1 MKRTNKIKKIIIG
14 LLSLLFLISLSVNL
28 PVKAEDNVW
37 DANTNSNNKFIDLDA
52 PVTVEN
58 VLALLDSY
66 CPDGAYILRQTM
78 FRGSFLRWW
87 PSDSKIISYLDTA
100 VHEQCHEYAWGPSLM
115 VYDDREIIYIGNSKE
130 IQVEHTDIY
139 RSEEMAVTIPEEL
152 RTLRYDHYIGNP
164 VENGLANVG
173 GIYGLLNEFTAYCW
187 GMNTGISLYPYY
199 KNFGDNT
206 DVWWQYTTDG
216 DNGCQA
222 YAEFQC
228 FIFNYLKYAKEK
240 YPAIYNGIVNN
251 KNFISAYQ
259 QIERRYQNQ
268 INQYQNSLRDL
279 VQFLQKLGHS
289 TKYSNGMLY
298 IDNCGFGVPKNE
310 YNNLI
315 KELKSPKYDEIKNIL
330 GVEISLEE
338 FQDIDSPKDNDSER
352 YNFKRK
358 VKKIDLS
365 GISNQIAAG
374 KKILLKAN
382 VKPYNAKNKKLRW
395 SSSDPKIARVNQNGL
410 VMIRK
415 KTGGKT
421 VVITAK
427 ATDGSGV
434 KATYKIKS
442 MKGVVK
448 KVTITGAKKRKVKA
462 GKKLKLKAKVTATKG
477 SNKKL
482 IWTSSNPKYAT
493 VSASGK
499 VKTKK
504 LGKGKKVKIT
514 AMATDGSNK
523 KMTVNIKLK

>member
-1 MKRTNKIKKIIIG
+1 MKRTNKKIIIG

-52 PVTVEN
+52 PVTEEN

-78 FRGSFLRWW
+78 SENSFLCWW
-87 PSDSKIISYLDTA
+87 SSDSKIISSLNTA
-100 VHEQCHEYAWGPSLM
+100 VHEQCHLYTNGFNDET
-115 VYDDREIIYIGNSKE
+115 IYIGNGKK
-130 IQVEHTDIY
+130 IQVEFTDVY
-139 RSEEMAVTIPEEL
+139 RSKEMAVTIPEEL
-152 RTLRYDHYIGNP
+152 RTFRYDPYIGNP
-164 VENGLANVG
+164 TENLSSDVQ

-206 DVWWQYTTDG
+206 DVWRQYINDG
-216 DNGCQA
+216 ANGCQA
-222 YAEFQC
+222 YAEFQY

-240 YPAIYNGIVNN
+240 YPVIYNGIINN
-251 KNFISAYQ
+251 KNFIAAYQ
-259 QIERRYQNQ
+259 QIERRYQSQ
-268 INQYQNSLRDL
+268 INQYENSVGDL
-279 VQFLQKLGHS
+279 VQYLQKLGHS

-315 KELKSPKYDEIKNIL
+315 KELKSPQYDEIKNIL
-330 GVEISLEE
+330 GAEISLEE
-338 FQDIDSPKDNDSER
+338 IQDIDSPKDNDSER

-395 SSSDPKIARVNQNGL
+395 SSSDPKIARVNRNGL
-410 VMIRK
+410 VMIQK

-482 IWTSSNPKYAT
+482 IWTSNNTKYAT